1 MTFKAGDWVE
11 VRSRAEILAT
21 LDRLGR
27 LDGLPFMP
35 QMLDYCGRRLRV
47 LSRATK
53 TCDTVS
59 GDYKGLQLPD
69 AVHLELR
76 CDGRDHAGCQ
86 AGCLLFWKTAWLRPV
101 DAAAKSDRIS
111 PQPVDSARVASSGL
125 GCTEEDL
132 GRATRKPS
140 EAGDDRVRYACQ
152 ATELLTYTR
161 PLKWWDVRQ
170 YAETWSSGNHTA
182 GQVARGLAFLAFTY
196 GLLANRRVAGQPAR
210 WLYDRIQALRGRRAF
225 PHRFGLVPDGA
236 ETPRRDLGLQPGDLV
251 RIRSHAEILATLD
264 GKGSNRGLAF
274 DAELVPYCGSV
285 HRVSARVERFVDE
298 KTGVLRT
305 LKTPAVILENV
316 YCKALYSGQRMFCPR
331 AIHLWWR
338 ESWLERVDAS
348 GGQGTSP
355 ARDRALQPTVEPPA
369 KAVPA
374 HRGGG

>member
-1 MTFKAGDWVE
+1 MTFKTGDWIE
-11 VRSRAEILAT
+11 VRGRTEILAT
-21 LDRLGR
+21 LDTSGR
-27 LDGLPFMP
+27 LDGLPLMP
-35 QMLDYCGRRLRV
+35 QMLDYCGRRFRV

-59 GDYKGLQLPD
+59 GDYKGRRLPD

-86 AGCLLFWKTAWLRPV
+86 AGCLLFWKAAWLRPA
-101 DAAAKSDRIS
+101 DGAGGAERAS
-111 PQPVDSARVASSGL
+111 PPPVDTASGASSI

-132 GRATRKPS
+132 RRATRKPPD
-140 EAGDDRVRYACQ
+140 AGDDRVRYSCQ

-170 YAETWSSGNHTA
+170 YAETWSSRNHTA
-182 GQVARGLAFLAFTY
+182 WQVARGLAFLAFTY
-196 GLLANRRVAGQPAR
+196 GLLANRRVAGRPAR
-210 WLYDRIQALRGRRAF
+210 WLYDRIQALRGGRAF
-225 PHRFGLVPDGA
+225 PHRFGTVPDGTEA
-236 ETPRRDLGLQPGDLV
+236 PRRDLGLQPGDLV

-274 DAELVPYCGSV
+274 DAELVPYCGTL

-316 YCKALYSGQRMFCPR
+316 HCRALYSGQRMFCPR

-348 GGQGTSP
+348 DEQGTAP
-355 ARDRALQPTVEPPA
+355 ARDRARLPAAEPPA
-369 KAVPA
+369 EAVPA
-374 HRGGG
+374 HRAGG